1 MRKSKWT
8 KELLARFFPQ
18 RTAREI
24 PDFFA
29 DGRINGM
36 IAQKKDGRICQS
48 AWTDSDDF
56 IQQIRINIFIC
67 NGKL

>member
-8 KELLARFFPQ
+8 KELLANQ

-36 IAQKKDGRICQS
+36 IERKKDGRINGMIAQKKDGRICKPTDSQS
-48 AWTDSDDF
+48 AW
-56 IQQIRINIFIC
+56 
-67 NGKL
+67 KVVML